1 MDIYLDNNNNV
12 KQTVSQNDVVIT
24 QPNRKIKANW
34 VQYTTI
40 DDTAIIRGNPA
51 TVDDSEQGATQGSQ
65 ISVVM
70 RENKFVNQGAT
81 KGGNG
86 RTRTVYKVKNQ

>member
-1 MDIYLDNNNNV
+1 M
-12 KQTVSQNDVVIT
+12 VIT

-34 VQYTTI
+34 VQYTAA